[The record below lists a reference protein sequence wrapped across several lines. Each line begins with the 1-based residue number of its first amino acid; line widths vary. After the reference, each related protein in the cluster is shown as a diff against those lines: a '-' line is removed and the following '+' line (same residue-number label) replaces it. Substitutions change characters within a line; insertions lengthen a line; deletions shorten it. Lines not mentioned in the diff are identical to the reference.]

1 MIDRRRDVIHGQA
14 IEAIPKRTHLTDA
27 FFTSR
32 DIRPQQHSGSQR
44 LPPDRQIISPWIE

>member
-1 MIDRRRDVIHGQA
+1 MTNRRRDMIHGQA
-14 IEAIPKRTHLTDA
+14 IEAIPKWTYVTDT
-27 FFTSR
+27 FFTGG